1 MIFPKLQSDQ
11 KFKYYSTIVSIMFDD
26 KDRLLLKELVRD
38 SRQKI
43 VTLAKKCGI
52 TRQSVYSKLD
62 EFKRKGVR
70 FTVDLDPREIGL
82 RLRAYILIVAE
93 PQTEFRKETNE
104 VIKKF
109 KEISQIHY
117 LLGRFDIIVEV
128 VVRDVDELRGLLRR
142 IQNLP
147 AVKKTETLMV
157 YETTKLH
164 VKEPLIRVLEGQ
176 ADH

>member
-1 MIFPKLQSDQ
+1 ML
-11 KFKYYSTIVSIMFDD
+11 DD
-26 KDRLLLKELVRD
+26 KDRSLLKELIRD

-43 VTLAKKCGI
+43 VTLAKKCGM

-104 VIKKF
+104 IIRKF
-109 KEISQIHY
+109 EEISQIHY

-128 VVRDVDELRGLLRR
+128 IVRNIDELRGLLRK

-157 YETTKLH
+157 YETTKLNLR
-164 VKEPLIRVLEGQ
+164 EPLIRILEGH
-176 ADH
+176 ATR